1 MDSGDFSGGP
11 MKGKAGWMRASGVPM
26 VVVCAGLVSLV
37 ANDSKNSA
45 HGAYFKMKQV
55 QVIDQAGFGKPT
67 PAADLLIP
75 TDWKFESNVQW
86 ANRGCFTDMAAVTF
100 RAQSPDGR
108 VVIEAFPSFSWQFS
122 QDPSVQKFL
131 MMENQDGAKVGLKP
145 CPVNTPVPAEA
156 VLRKVVVPRYRPGKE
171 IAAVEPMPELNEA
184 MTSRVNGLQQQS
196 MRGGQQVQ
204 LRVDAARARLKYDLD
219 GQPVEEWITAVSFAQ
234 ATAISTG
241 SSTTQGIDCRAVMLL
256 AMRAPQGQLE
266 ANEKLFRTIRS
277 SLRSEPDWQNQY
289 LGMVSQ
295 LAQKQQIERQKRADL
310 WRQFQQR
317 EIATING
324 VVGNSIRGANQAVVG
339 ADRLTRGV
347 EPYRDPATGKTYE
360 LSYMYGH
367 AWVNG
372 NNNNEVVLSDDPNF
386 NPASV
391 FNGSWS
397 PLEHVQPTP

>member
-1 MDSGDFSGGP
+1 MIGN
-11 MKGKAGWMRASGVPM
+11 AGWMRASGAAVM
-26 VVVCAGLVSLV
+26 VVCGAFASVAG
-37 ANDSKNSA
+37 NDTKTA
-45 HGAYFKMKQV
+45 GPQDYFRMKHV
-55 QVIDQAGFGKPT
+55 QVIDQGGFEKPV

-75 TDWKFESNVQW
+75 TDWKFESKVQW
-86 ANRGCFTDMAAVTF
+86 ANRGCFTDLAAVSF

-108 VVIEAFPSFSWQFS
+108 LVIEAFPSFSWQFS
-122 QDPSVQKFL
+122 KDAAVQKYL
-131 MMENQDGAKVGLKP
+131 VMENQAGGKVGLKP
-145 CPVNTPVPAEA
+145 CPVNAPVPAED

-171 IAAVEPMPELNEA
+171 IVSVEPMPELNQA
-184 MTSRVNGLQQQS
+184 MNNRSAGVQQQAL
-196 MRGGQQVQ
+196 RGGQQVQ
-204 LRVDAARARLKYDLD
+204 LRADAARARLKYDLD
-219 GQPVEEWITAVSFAQ
+219 GQPVEEWITAVSYAQ

-241 SSTTQGIDCRAVMLL
+241 GGATQGIDCRAVMLF

-266 ANEKLFRTIRS
+266 ANEKLFRTIRDSVS
-277 SLRSEPDWQNQY
+277 SDPDWMRQY
-289 LGMVSQ
+289 LGMVNKLSQ
-295 LAQKQQIERQKRADL
+295 AQQSQRQIRAEII
-310 WRQFQQR
+310 RQFQQH
-317 EIATING
+317 EIEVIQG
-324 VVGNSIRGANQAVVG
+324 VVANQQRGADQAAVG
-339 ADRLTRGV
+339 ADRITRGV